1 MKISKT
7 LKLTLLTSLLVMSV
21 NSRGQEQN
29 DNQSNLSNL
38 TTTITTTTNTTNTTN
53 DTVSV
58 PTPEVQTDLVCYFP
72 NDSDPVKIEDVHQ
85 LKFNDQQTELGYEK
99 NGSMFMIP
107 AQYCTIKIFDK

>member
-1 MKISKT
+1 MKT

-21 NSRGQEQN
+21 NSHGQEQN
-29 DNQSNLSNL
+29 NNQSNQSNLSNL

-53 DTVSV
+53 ETAPV
-58 PTPEVQTDLVCYFP
+58 PTSEVQTDLVCYFP